1 MLSRPYLS
9 RIPAPDMLPDLLEY
23 DSENGEIFSAL
34 RAAYP
39 CATRCANGM
48 YGMVYFPQAGQS
60 LQVDLRRISG
70 EVKAWWF
77 DPRNGK
83 THPLGDF
90 PNQIVNFTSPLAGPD
105 WVLGLDSV
113 SLK

>member
-1 MLSRPYLS
+1 
-9 RIPAPDMLPDLLEY
+9 MLPDLPEDDLEK
-23 DSENGEIFSAL
+23 SKTFSSL

-48 YGMVYFPQAGQS
+48 NGMVYFPQAGQD
-60 LQVDLRRISG
+60 LRVDLRRISG

-83 THPLGDF
+83 MYPLGDY
-90 PNQIVNFTSPLAGPD
+90 PNKIVNFTSPLAGPD

-113 SLK
+113 SLCT